1 MQDDP
6 KPNTALILCNVRELA
21 YQIKKEVDRFTKH
34 MPQVRSHVFFGGVPI
49 KEDIAVLEGK
59 ECPHIVIGTPG
70 RVLALVNQGIMK
82 LNDLQF
88 FVLDECDKMLVE
100 ADMRA
105 QVQKIFMKGNAKE
118 RQVMMFSA
126 TLSAKSKEICSMFM
140 KNPFTLFIN

>member
-1 MQDDP
+1 
-6 KPNTALILCNVRELA
+6 
-21 YQIKKEVDRFTKH
+21 
-34 MPQVRSHVFFGGVPI
+34 
-49 KEDIAVLEGK
+49 
-59 ECPHIVIGTPG
+59 
-70 RVLALVNQGIMK
+70 MK